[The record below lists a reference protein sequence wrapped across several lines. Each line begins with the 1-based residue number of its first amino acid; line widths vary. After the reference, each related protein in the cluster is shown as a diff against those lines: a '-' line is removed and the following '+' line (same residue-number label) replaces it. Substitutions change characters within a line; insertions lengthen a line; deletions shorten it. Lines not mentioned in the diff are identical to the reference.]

1 MVKKEYVM
9 GFHVETAEMKKA
21 LEQYQKLSKTAQEQL
36 NSAKKSMNGII
47 NSNAMHGQVGQAIAA
62 DINNNKN
69 AVLVGLKN
77 SYKLVE
83 ADLQTAYADFAST
96 TGETSQSA
104 ILDEAVL
111 NKAKTAIDK
120 FKTEHKEKRQTIKST
135 YSDIAD
141 LIALSMPSS
150 SAFTSACDES
160 KKHLDKI
167 IQKVNEFDNKQQ
179 PSSAEEI
186 INALSQQIK
195 MSETASGVSYTDP
208 RFMEFVSQTGLA
220 ESIQDIDSQIAKAEA
235 DAKLEAEKAAK
246 KKQEQWA
253 KEHPLENAL
262 RNFSD
267 GIGSWWNGIVKG
279 TKGLNTEGFFLLE
292 TGKGILLALESTVGF
307 VGDGISS
314 LAIGSVQVGQ
324 LLGGGIATGINNL
337 RGVKSP
343 DWIGKD
349 WSGTVKNVQALT
361 PSAIFE
367 MSKAAIGAMA
377 DDFKR
382 GDIYAMTTDVL
393 TVGTMLTA
401 ANGLK
406 NTAKNVTTKLKAPKV
421 GSVVDDV
428 AKGSSG
434 ANVNKPPRNLI
445 NNMDEIA
452 DDIRN
457 INKKYSSGLEQNNSI
472 DSIINSASYYED
484 VWEQTSAVTRSVAEH
499 AFVDGNKR
507 TAFDTLNMLLDDLR
521 LKSPLND
528 TQKWDLI
535 NRIGTGDLKDVSEI
549 ANILKGK

>member
-1 MVKKEYVM
+1 M

-21 LEQYQKLSKTAQEQL
+21 LEQYQKLSRTAQEQL
-36 NSAKKSMNGII
+36 DNAKSSMNGII
-47 NSNAMHGQVGQAIAA
+47 NSNAMHGQVGQAIAS

-83 ADLQTAYADFAST
+83 ADLQNTYADFAGT

-104 ILDEAVL
+104 VLDEDVL
-111 NKAKTAIDK
+111 TKAKTAIDK

-141 LIALSMPSS
+141 LISLSMPSS
-150 SAFTSACDES
+150 STFTSACDEA

-167 IQKVNEFDNKQQ
+167 IQKVNEFDSKQQ

-195 MSETASGVSYTDP
+195 MSETASGLSYTDP

-235 DAKLEAEKAAK
+235 DAKLAAEKAAK
-246 KKQEQWA
+246 EKQEQWA
-253 KEHPLENAL
+253 KDHPLENAL

-267 GIGSWWNGIVKG
+267 GIGSWWGGIVKG

-292 TGKGILLALESTVGF
+292 TGKGILLALESTVEF
-307 VGDGISS
+307 VGEGISS

-324 LLGGGIATGINNL
+324 LLGGGVATGINNL

-349 WSGTVKNVQALT
+349 WSGAVKNVQALT
-361 PSAIFE
+361 PSAILE
-367 MSKAAIGAMA
+367 MSKAAIGSMA

-382 GDIYAMTTDVL
+382 GDIYAMTTDIL

-428 AKGSSG
+428 AKQANKAEKIMNSADAEKYAFNATKG
-434 ANVNKPPRNLI
+434 ANNSDSIVLGKFDGGGPTAYTTKAKRIGAQYFELDNWDELSKMYSDKEIWKI
-445 NNMDEIA
+445 NEKFLDIQIASGRDIYFSHNPLDFIGDGSFYSQEIA
-452 DDIRN
+452 YLQSHGFGFEKI
-457 INKKYSSGLEQNNSI
+457 
-472 DSIINSASYYED
+472 
-484 VWEQTSAVTRSVAEH
+484 
-499 AFVDGNKR
+499 
-507 TAFDTLNMLLDDLR
+507 
-521 LKSPLND
+521 
-528 TQKWDLI
+528 
-535 NRIGTGDLKDVSEI
+535 GDLWHVI
-549 ANILKGK
+549 R

>member
-1 MVKKEYVM
+1 M

>member
-1 MVKKEYVM
+1 M

-21 LEQYQKLSKTAQEQL
+21 LEQYQKLSRTVQEQL
-36 NSAKKSMNGII
+36 DNAKSSMNGII

-83 ADLQTAYADFAST
+83 ADLQKTYADFAGT

-104 ILDEAVL
+104 VLDEDVL
-111 NKAKTAIDK
+111 TKAKTAIDK

-135 YSDIAD
+135 YNDIAD
-141 LIALSMPSS
+141 LISLSMPSS
-150 SAFTSACDES
+150 STFTSACDEA
-160 KKHLDKI
+160 KKQLDKI
-167 IQKVNEFDNKQQ
+167 IQKVNEFDSKQP

-246 KKQEQWA
+246 EKQEQWA
-253 KEHPLENAL
+253 KDHPLENAL

-382 GDIYAMTTDVL
+382 GDIYDMTTDVL

-434 ANVNKPPRNLI
+434 AKSSGEDIFNYTNKVNEHMANPDRAVPAQTLKEAIKGGTPMPDPRGSSATMYYSEIYI
-445 NNMDEIA
+445 NG
-452 DDIRN
+452 
-457 INKKYSSGLEQNNSI
+457 KKYNFEVLYDKATNTIYHFKYDRRPLGPLP
-472 DSIINSASYYED
+472 
-484 VWEQTSAVTRSVAEH
+484 AVP
-499 AFVDGNKR
+499 K
-507 TAFDTLNMLLDDLR
+507 
-521 LKSPLND
+521 
-528 TQKWDLI
+528 Q
-535 NRIGTGDLKDVSEI
+535 
-549 ANILKGK
+549 